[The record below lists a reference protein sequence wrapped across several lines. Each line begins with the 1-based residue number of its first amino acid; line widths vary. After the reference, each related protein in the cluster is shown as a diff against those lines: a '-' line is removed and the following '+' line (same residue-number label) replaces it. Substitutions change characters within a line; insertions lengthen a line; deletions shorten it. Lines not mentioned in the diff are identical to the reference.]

1 MRTLKSVIT
10 KVVYDRKTGEKT
22 ITTVTEEEWVE
33 IDACNRER
41 EARIRAKVARERRK
55 DELASRRKRKR
66 RRPRKGTM
74 NGMWMKRVYGS

>member
-10 KVVYDRKTGEKT
+10 KVVYNRKTGEKA

-41 EARIRAKVARERRK
+41 EARIRAKVAREKKK
-55 DELASRRKRKR
+55 DELSSRRKRKR